1 MIGEPLRF
9 LGRSGAMPVIGHRPL
24 DEHDGQAENARGDD
38 LAVGGLS
45 TGILADDHLDPV
57 FAKKSD
63 LVLHREGAAG
73 QQVFDLRR
81 IERRVDRI
89 DAAQEIA
96 VLRRGVEGLGL
107 LPADGEEDAARVFS
121 ECRDGVG
128 HRGDARPAVA
138 VRFVP
143 AATFQ
148 SQKRNAGLTACGAG
162 IGGNLPGEGM
172 RGVDQE
178 IDRLRAEIID
188 EAGHAAEAAAAHG
201 HGLRGGID
209 RAAGERQ
216 RHGEIVAVRQARGKF
231 AGFGR
236 SAQYED
242 ASLVHA

>member
-9 LGRSGAMPVIGHRPL
+9 LGRSGAMPVIGRRPL

-38 LAVGGLS
+38 LAVGGLAA
-45 TGILADDHLDPV
+45 GILADDHLDPV
-57 FAKKSD
+57 LAKKSD
-63 LVLHREGAAG
+63 LVLHREGTAG

-89 DAAQEIA
+89 DAAHEIV
-96 VLRRGVEGLGL
+96 VLRRGIEGLGL

-121 ECRDGVG
+121 ERCDSAC
-128 HRGDARPAVA
+128 HRGDARPAVT

-143 AATFQ
+143 AMPLQ

-172 RGVDQE
+172 CGVDQE

-188 EAGHAAEAAAAHG
+188 EARHAAEAAAAHR

-209 RAAGERQ
+209 RAAGKRE
-216 RHGEIVAVRQARGKF
+216 RHGEVVAFRQARGQF
-231 AGFGR
+231 AGLSR